1 MFLSL
6 YQFAFKDWQTSLW
19 LCILH
24 LQCKL
29 YLLYMFI
36 LYYVLYAFI
45 CALRCTL
52 LLFTD
57 LLLNFTALSQY
68 LYCTLCNDNK
78 VECNLI

>member
-6 YQFAFKDWQTSLW
+6 YQFAFKDWQMSLW

-24 LQCKL
+24 LHCKL

-36 LYYVLYAFI
+36 LYYELYAFI
-45 CALRCTL
+45 CALGCTL

-57 LLLNFTALSQY
+57 LLLNFTSLSQY